1 MSRPVLVA
9 YASKHGSTAE
19 VAEVVA
25 ATLCELGLEVDVRP
39 AAEVEDLSPYGGVVL
54 GGALYMGR
62 LHADARRFL
71 RRNGETLVTLP
82 VAVFGMGPRTL
93 EEKDVAS
100 SRAQLEKSLAKRPEV
115 TPFSVTVFGGVVD
128 PAELD
133 FPFNRVPASDARD
146 WDVIHAWAGEVAA
159 QFGGVERAATQLVS
173 AGAAVTA

>member
-1 MSRPVLVA
+1 
-9 YASKHGSTAE
+9 
-19 VAEVVA
+19 
-25 ATLCELGLEVDVRP
+25 
-39 AAEVEDLSPYGGVVL
+39 
-54 GGALYMGR
+54 MGR

-71 RRNGETLVTLP
+71 RRNGVRLATLP

-159 QFGGVERAATQLVS
+159 QFGGVERAAAQLVS